1 MKKLYSVST
10 AQFFSY
16 TTHPAIFS
24 KNKEPKVEKYW
35 VLRNK
40 KIIYAESERVAE
52 EKYSAWFKKTYTGV
66 TRGWGDWYTWSD
78 GVSYNMDEDCIEV
91 LSEELF
97 VSELIYE
104 NIEELKKKM
113 QAENFREWWFGE
125 NYEQN
130 SEKQMN
136 FVDR

>member
-10 AQFFSY
+10 EQFFSY
-16 TTHPAIFS
+16 TTHPGIFS

-40 KIIYAESERVAE
+40 KIIYAESEKIAE

-97 VSELIYE
+97 ASDLIYE

-125 NYEQN
+125 NYEQK
-130 SEKQMN
+130 SEK
-136 FVDR
+136 

>member
-1 MKKLYSVST
+1 MKKLYSVGT

-16 TTHPAIFS
+16 TTYSGMFS
-24 KNKEPKVEKYW
+24 KNKELKIEKYW

-40 KIIYAESERVAE
+40 KFIYAESVKVAE

-66 TRGWGDWYTWSD
+66 TRSWGDWDIWSD
-78 GVSYNMDEDCIEV
+78 GVGYDMDEDCIEI

-97 VSELIYE
+97 TSEKIDV
-104 NIEELKKKM
+104 NIEELKKNM

-125 NYEQN
+125 NYEQKR
-130 SEKQMN
+130 EKEII
-136 FVDR
+136 

>member
-10 AQFFSY
+10 EQFFSY
-16 TTHPAIFS
+16 TTHPGIFS

-40 KIIYAESERVAE
+40 KIIYAESEKIAE

-97 VSELIYE
+97 ASDLIYE

-125 NYEQN
+125 NYEQKR
-130 SEKQMN
+130 EK
-136 FVDR
+136 

>member
-10 AQFFSY
+10 EQFFSY
-16 TTHPAIFS
+16 TTHPGIFS

-40 KIIYAESERVAE
+40 KIIYAESEKIAE

-97 VSELIYE
+97 ASELIYE

-125 NYEQN
+125 NYEQK
-130 SEKQMN
+130 SEK
-136 FVDR
+136 